1 MLALMYFRAMT
12 FIKREKASWSGEG
25 DAIQAGKKIK
35 VMTDERMAMV
45 EEENKAKARQ
55 KKVDIVLAR
64 CKVGEARRKEREDA
78 GR

>member
-1 MLALMYFRAMT
+1 
-12 FIKREKASWSGEG
+12 
-25 DAIQAGKKIK
+25 
-35 VMTDERMAMV
+35 MTDERMAMV